1 MNDEERM
8 NKMREDIIRALRER
22 TSRADFE
29 QTSKVHSTD
38 SWEYFDS
45 VYRPTHRPEDAS
57 HKETFTEHYRRILAD
72 WEPHC
77 NEKSGEKFFI
87 DLINL
92 MCVKLRQRGLYVK
105 LDNHDNERAVLL
117 VSYDSPGA
125 KEQTFILRNEDN
137 TNYSWRKLNA
147 SWRNF

>member
-22 TSRADFE
+22 ASRADFE
-29 QTSKVHSTD
+29 QTSQGQFTD
-38 SWEYFDS
+38 GWDRFDR
-45 VYRPTHRPEDAS
+45 VNRPWDVPAKL
-57 HKETFTEHYRRILAD
+57 HKETFAEHYRRILAD